1 MTMRVLGLRRNTKTM
16 MGMSR
21 RGSSPKEVTWQRR
34 SSEQRVV
41 PMAWWA
47 APHQGPHF
55 KPAHDEEMRP
65 MSMVDGE
72 PWKGGNRGGELTMEK
87 GIWLVRG
94 GVHGQDVK
102 PFYMRLGWAIGSRAD
117 RDGGCVARLEH
128 HHSGQWCVNAPC
140 GVRYEWASVSGGL
153 KASTGQVVFF
163 V

>member
-1 MTMRVLGLRRNTKTM
+1 VFQQDGDGEVGGDCDSRRTCMTMRVLGLRRNTKTI

-41 PMAWWA
+41 PMARWA

-55 KPAHDEEMRP
+55 EPAHDEEMRP

-94 GVHGQDVK
+94 G
-102 PFYMRLGWAIGSRAD
+102 
-117 RDGGCVARLEH
+117 GCTD
-128 HHSGQWCVNAPC
+128 
-140 GVRYEWASVSGGL
+140 
-153 KASTGQVVFF
+153 KM
-163 V
+163 

>member
-41 PMAWWA
+41 PMARWA

-55 KPAHDEEMRP
+55 EPAHDEEMRP

-94 GVHGQDVK
+94 G
-102 PFYMRLGWAIGSRAD
+102 
-117 RDGGCVARLEH
+117 GC
-128 HHSGQWCVNAPC
+128 
-140 GVRYEWASVSGGL
+140 
-153 KASTGQVVFF
+153 KDKM
-163 V
+163 